1 VAKNLPSVFVVD
13 DEKTIAETLVTI
25 LHLSG
30 FAAKSF
36 TDPREALSAALDDA
50 PDLLLSDVMMPELSG
65 VELAIAIRQACPK
78 CKVVLFSGQAGRMDL
93 LFKAREQGHHFHLLS
108 KPIHPAELLR
118 HIRQQDPAWAL
129 GAV

>member
-65 VELAIAIRQACPK
+65 WSARSFVPLEELVYR
-78 CKVVLFSGQAGRMDL
+78 SG
-93 LFKAREQGHHFHLLS
+93 
-108 KPIHPAELLR
+108 
-118 HIRQQDPAWAL
+118 
-129 GAV
+129 